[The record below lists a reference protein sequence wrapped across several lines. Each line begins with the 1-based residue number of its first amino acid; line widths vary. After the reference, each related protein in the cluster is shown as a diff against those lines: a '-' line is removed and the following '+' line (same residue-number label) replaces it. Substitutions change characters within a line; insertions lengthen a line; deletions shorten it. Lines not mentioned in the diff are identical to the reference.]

1 LKVPGLVATVALASL
16 LPCAGPCAE
25 AAIREGEKAPLAA
38 IPGVVDAEGRIVDLS
53 RLTLSSNARAGDPTA
68 RATLLVFWASW
79 CLPCIHEIPVI
90 NELQRFYGRRGLR
103 VLGLGVRE
111 GNETLE
117 RLKQTA
123 AKHGVTY
130 PLLFDT
136 QGEAQKAF
144 DLSAVPMSALIDA
157 SGTVR
162 WIGPALPSD
171 AAARIEAALEPGEQ
185 RGAK

>member
-1 LKVPGLVATVALASL
+1 MALASVL
-16 LPCAGPCAE
+16 LWVDPCAE

-38 IPGVVDAEGRIVDLS
+38 ITGVVDAEGRPVDLS
-53 RLTLSSNARAGDPTA
+53 RLALGSNAHAGDPA
-68 RATLLVFWASW
+68 AKATLLVFWASW
-79 CLPCIHEIPVI
+79 CYPCINEIPVL
-90 NELQRFYGRRGLR
+90 NEFQRFYGKRGLNI
-103 VLGLGVRE
+103 LGLGVRE

-123 AKHGVTY
+123 AKNGVSY
-130 PLLFDT
+130 PLLFDS
-136 QGEAQKAF
+136 QGKAQEAF
-144 DLSAVPMSALIDA
+144 DLSGVPMSALIDA

-171 AAARIEAALEPGEQ
+171 AAARIEAALGPGGQ